1 MTIAKRCLL
10 LAFIIILAP
19 VLAQASEPTY
29 QEGKAYERLESPLP
43 TRHPDKIVVTEF
55 FWYGCIHCF
64 HFEPML
70 EAWQAKLPADVVL
83 ERSPAIWNDRMRL
96 HAKAY
101 YTAKALGVLD
111 KVNQPLFNALNVAGK
126 SLATE
131 EEIGQIFEAN
141 GVSKEDFDKTF
152 NSFGVASEVRQADAR
167 ARSARI
173 TGTPELTVNGT
184 YRISGE
190 LAGGQADM
198 LKVADF
204 LIDKIRQ
211 QRAGQK

>member
-10 LAFIIILAP
+10 IAFVAMLAP
-19 VLAQASEPTY
+19 LLAQASEPAFK
-29 QEGKAYERLESPLP
+29 EGKAYVRLESPLP

-70 EAWQAKLPADVVL
+70 EEWAAKLPKDVVL
-83 ERSPAIWNDRMRL
+83 ERSPAIWKDRMRL
-96 HAKAY
+96 HARAY

-111 KVNQPLFNALNVAGK
+111 KVNQPLFNALNVDGK
-126 SLATE
+126 PLATE
-131 EEIGQIFEAN
+131 AAIGKIFEDH
-141 GVSKEDFDKTF
+141 GVSKEKFDRAF
-152 NSFGVASEVRQADAR
+152 NSFGVSSEVRQADAR

-173 TGTPELTVNGT
+173 DGTPTLTVNGT
-184 YRISGE
+184 YRISNE
-190 LAGGQADM
+190 LAGGQEEM

-204 LIDKIRQ
+204 LIDKIRKE
-211 QRAGQK
+211 RAGQN